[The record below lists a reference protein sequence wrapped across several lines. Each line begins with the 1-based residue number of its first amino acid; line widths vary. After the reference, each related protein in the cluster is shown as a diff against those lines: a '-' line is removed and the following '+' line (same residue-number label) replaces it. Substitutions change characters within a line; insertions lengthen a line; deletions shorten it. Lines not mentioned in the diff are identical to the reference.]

1 MHPSLSV
8 NDPDPLFS
16 PKVGKTLT
24 AEGNWGS
31 SPLHRKSCH
40 RQLYERSRRTVYY
53 PMTVPCRLI
62 AVYQAHL
69 ANAQA
74 PDWK

>member
-1 MHPSLSV
+1 MHSSLSV

-53 PMTVPCRLI
+53 PMTATKV
-62 AVYQAHL
+62 
-69 ANAQA
+69 
-74 PDWK
+74 